1 MEDLIILAQ
10 FINLLYLANLRL
22 RLGRLCERDTDY
34 LEALNVL
41 KDKCLNSYFCEGL
54 VVEMLEKTEK
64 WKDRFRPPTKR
75 TKESNKSISIW
86 TTIFPNLLKLTE
98 REKTLNEN
106 VMITYKRPQTIATL
120 LTLLTTKN

>member
-41 KDKCLNSYFCEGL
+41 KDKCLNSYFCKDL
-54 VVEMLEKTEK
+54 VADMLDKTK
-64 WKDRFRPPTKR
+64 QWKERFGPPKNSKKQNII
-75 TKESNKSISIW
+75 KENLSI
-86 TTIFPNLLKLTE
+86 
-98 REKTLNEN
+98 
-106 VMITYKRPQTIATL
+106 
-120 LTLLTTKN
+120 